1 MSILLSIQA
10 AGAQAVEQ
18 MPDLTAVTL
27 PTEAEINVIDLAMKG
42 GWIMVV
48 LLLLSLMAIYI
59 FVQRLIVIRRAGK
72 EDESFMNRIKDYIH
86 SGNIESARQLC
97 RSVDN
102 PVARMVE
109 KGISRIG
116 RPLNDINT
124 TVENV
129 GNIEVSR
136 LEKGLAGLA
145 SVSGGAPM
153 IGFLGTVTGM
163 IQAFFEMANAGNNI
177 EVSTLAGGI
186 YTALV
191 TTVGGLAVGIVAYF
205 AYNYLVAR
213 VEKVVFI
220 LEARTLEFMDVLNE
234 PAN

>member
-1 MSILLSIQA
+1 MIQDLVNQTGEIAEA
-10 AGAQAVEQ
+10 AEE
-18 MPDLTAVTL
+18 PVTL
-27 PTEAEINVIDLAMKG
+27 NVIDLALQG
-42 GWIMVV
+42 GWIMLI
-48 LLLLSLMAIYI
+48 LLLMSIYA
-59 FVQRLIVIRRAGK
+59 VYVYVERTLTLNKALK
-72 EDESFMNRIKDYIH
+72 EDKTFMSKIKDYIH
-86 SGNIESARQLC
+86 SGKIDSAQTLC
-97 RSVDN
+97 QSTDT
-102 PVARMVE
+102 PVARMIE

-136 LEKGLAGLA
+136 LEKGIAGLA

-153 IGFLGTVTGM
+153 IGFFGTVTGM
-163 IQAFFEMANAGNNI
+163 IEAFFQMANAGNNI
-177 EVSTLAGGI
+177 DVSTLAGGI

-205 AYNYLVAR
+205 AYNNLVAR
-213 VEKVVFI
+213 IEKVVFI
-220 LEARTLEFMDVLNE
+220 LEARTMEFMDLLNE

>member
-1 MSILLSIQA
+1 MIQDVA
-10 AGAQAVEQ
+10 TAGTMAEGVEEMAEEAVE
-18 MPDLTAVTL
+18 L
-27 PTEAEINVIDLAMKG
+27 NVIDLAMQG
-42 GWIMVV
+42 GWIMLV
-48 LLLLSLMAIYI
+48 LLLMSIYAIYV
-59 FVQRLIVIRRAGK
+59 FVERNVALRRALK
-72 EDESFMNRIKDYIH
+72 QDDNFMSKIKDYIH
-86 SGNIESARQLC
+86 SGNIDSAIALC
-97 RSVDN
+97 NATDN

-109 KGISRIG
+109 KGISRMG

-124 TVENV
+124 AVENV
-129 GNIEVSR
+129 GNIEVGR
-136 LEKGLAGLA
+136 LENGLAGLA

-191 TTVGGLAVGIVAYF
+191 TTVGGLFVGIIAYF

-213 VEKVVFI
+213 VDKVVRI
-220 LEARTLEFMDVLNE
+220 LEARTMEFMDLLND

>member
-1 MSILLSIQA
+1 MIQDIADGAVQMADGA
-10 AGAQAVEQ
+10 AIEEVAQAE
-18 MPDLTAVTL
+18 L
-27 PTEAEINVIDLAMKG
+27 NVLELAMQG

-48 LLLLSLMAIYI
+48 LLLLSVYAVYVFIERTFALN
-59 FVQRLIVIRRAGK
+59 RALREDKTFMGK
-72 EDESFMNRIKDYIH
+72 IKDYIH
-86 SGNIESARQLC
+86 SGNVDSARALC
-97 RSVDN
+97 QATDT
-102 PVARMVE
+102 PVSRMIE

-116 RPLNDINT
+116 RPLGDIQT

-153 IGFLGTVTGM
+153 IGFFGTVTGM

-205 AYNYLVAR
+205 AYNNLVAR
-213 VEKVVFI
+213 VDKVVLI
-220 LEARTLEFMDVLNE
+220 LEARTMEFMDLLNE
-234 PAN
+234 PGE

>member
-1 MSILLSIQA
+1 MA
-10 AGAQAVEQ
+10 DEAVE
-18 MPDLTAVTL
+18 L
-27 PTEAEINVIDLAMKG
+27 NVIDLAMQG
-42 GWIMVV
+42 GWIMLV
-48 LLLLSLMAIYI
+48 LLLMSIYAIYV
-59 FVQRLIVIRRAGK
+59 FVERNVALRRALK
-72 EDESFMNRIKDYIH
+72 QDDNFMSKIKDYIH
-86 SGNIESARQLC
+86 SGNIDSAIALC
-97 RSVDN
+97 NATDN

-109 KGISRIG
+109 KGISRMG

-124 TVENV
+124 AVENV
-129 GNIEVSR
+129 GNIEVGR
-136 LEKGLAGLA
+136 LENGLAGLA

-191 TTVGGLAVGIVAYF
+191 TTVGGLFVGIIAYF

-213 VEKVVFI
+213 VDKVVRI
-220 LEARTLEFMDVLNE
+220 LEARTMEFMDLLND

>member
-1 MSILLSIQA
+1 MIQDLVNQAGEIAEA
-10 AGAQAVEQ
+10 AEE
-18 MPDLTAVTL
+18 PVTL
-27 PTEAEINVIDLAMKG
+27 NVIDLALQG
-42 GWIMVV
+42 GWIMII
-48 LLLLSLMAIYI
+48 LLLMSIYA
-59 FVQRLIVIRRAGK
+59 VYVYVERTLTLNKALK
-72 EDESFMNRIKDYIH
+72 EDKTFMSKIKDYIH
-86 SGNIESARQLC
+86 SGKIDSAQTLC
-97 RSVDN
+97 QSTDT
-102 PVARMVE
+102 PVARMIE

-136 LEKGLAGLA
+136 LEKGIAGLA

-153 IGFLGTVTGM
+153 IGFFGTVTGM
-163 IQAFFEMANAGNNI
+163 IEAFFQMANAGNNI
-177 EVSTLAGGI
+177 DVSTLAGGI

-205 AYNYLVAR
+205 AYNNLVAR
-213 VEKVVFI
+213 IEKVVFI
-220 LEARTLEFMDVLNE
+220 LEARTMEFMDLLNE

>member
-1 MSILLSIQA
+1 
-10 AGAQAVEQ
+10 
-18 MPDLTAVTL
+18 
-27 PTEAEINVIDLAMKG
+27 
-42 GWIMVV
+42 
-48 LLLLSLMAIYI
+48 
-59 FVQRLIVIRRAGK
+59 
-72 EDESFMNRIKDYIH
+72 
-86 SGNIESARQLC
+86 
-97 RSVDN
+97 
-102 PVARMVE
+102 MVE
-109 KGISRIG
+109 KGISRMG

-124 TVENV
+124 AVENV
-129 GNIEVSR
+129 GNIEVGR
-136 LEKGLAGLA
+136 LENGLAGLA

-191 TTVGGLAVGIVAYF
+191 TTVGGLFVGIIAYF

-213 VEKVVFI
+213 VDKVVRI
-220 LEARTLEFMDVLNE
+220 LEARTMEFMDLLND

>member
-1 MSILLSIQA
+1 MIQDVAA
-10 AGAQAVEQ
+10 AGTTAEGVEEMAEEAVE
-18 MPDLTAVTL
+18 L
-27 PTEAEINVIDLAMKG
+27 NVIDLAMQG
-42 GWIMVV
+42 GWIMLV
-48 LLLLSLMAIYI
+48 LLLMSIYAIYV
-59 FVQRLIVIRRAGK
+59 FVERNVALRQALK
-72 EDESFMNRIKDYIH
+72 QDDNFMSKIKDYIH
-86 SGNIESARQLC
+86 SGNIDSAIALC
-97 RSVDN
+97 NATDN

-109 KGISRIG
+109 KGISRMG

-124 TVENV
+124 AVENV
-129 GNIEVSR
+129 GNIEVGR
-136 LEKGLAGLA
+136 LENGLAGLA

-191 TTVGGLAVGIVAYF
+191 TTVGGLFVGIIAYF

-213 VEKVVFI
+213 VDKVVRI
-220 LEARTLEFMDVLNE
+220 LEARTMEFMDLLND

>member
-1 MSILLSIQA
+1 MIQDLATA
-10 AGAQAVEQ
+10 AD
-18 MPDLTAVTL
+18 MPMEEITEPVT
-27 PTEAEINVIDLAMKG
+27 INVIELAMEG
-42 GWIMVV
+42 GWIMAV
-48 LLLLSLMAIYI
+48 LLVLSIYAVYV
-59 FVQRLIVIRRAGK
+59 FFERTLALQKALK
-72 EDESFMNRIKDYIH
+72 EDKNFMSKIKDYIH
-86 SGNIESARQLC
+86 DGNIESAKALC
-97 RSVDN
+97 QATDN
-102 PVARMVE
+102 PVARLVE

-116 RPLNDINT
+116 RPLNDVNT
-124 TVENV
+124 AVDNA

-177 EVSTLAGGI
+177 EVGTLAGGI

-191 TTVGGLAVGIVAYF
+191 TTVGGLIVGILAYF

-213 VEKVVFI
+213 VEKVIFI
-220 LEARTLEFMDVLNE
+220 LEARTMEFMDLLNE
-234 PAN
+234 PAK

>member
-1 MSILLSIQA
+1 MMLQ
-10 AGAQAVEQ
+10 
-18 MPDLTAVTL
+18 DLATQTDVLDTTAEATEEVTL
-27 PTEAEINVIDLAMKG
+27 NVIDLAIQG

-48 LLLLSLMAIYI
+48 LLLLSIYAIYV
-59 FVQRLIVIRRAGK
+59 FVERTFALSRALK
-72 EDESFMNRIKDYIH
+72 EDKTFMGKIKDYIH
-86 SGNIESARQLC
+86 SGNIDSARTLC
-97 RSVDN
+97 QATDT
-102 PVARMVE
+102 PVARMIE

-116 RPLNDINT
+116 RPLNDIQN

-153 IGFLGTVTGM
+153 IGFFGTVTGM

-205 AYNYLVAR
+205 AYNNLVAR
-213 VEKVVFI
+213 VDKVILI
-220 LEARTLEFMDVLNE
+220 LEARTMEFMDLLNE
-234 PAN
+234 PGE

>member
-1 MSILLSIQA
+1 MIQNIA
-10 AGAQAVEQ
+10 PESVPVNELEAGAESVS
-18 MPDLTAVTL
+18 LN
-27 PTEAEINVIDLAMKG
+27 IIDLAMQG

-48 LLLLSLMAIYI
+48 LLLLSIYAVYVFIERTMA
-59 FVQRLIVIRRAGK
+59 LSRALK
-72 EDESFMNRIKDYIH
+72 EDKTFMGKIKDYIH
-86 SGNIESARQLC
+86 SGNIDSARTLC
-97 RSVDN
+97 AATDT
-102 PVARMVE
+102 PVSRMID

-124 TVENV
+124 TVENA

-153 IGFLGTVTGM
+153 IGFFGTVTGM

-220 LEARTLEFMDVLNE
+220 LEARTMEFMDLLYE
-234 PAN
+234 PEK